1 MCGRGLRGG
10 NLGCEGGACGR
21 GPRRKLLEGWEPA
34 GGAGRGGAG
43 GGASRARR
51 GRSLCRVL
59 RVGGGVLG
67 AGWRG
72 RGLQRAPRAG
82 AGRVGGASRYSG
94 ASGAAAAAA
103 ATAATTKTTRV
114 GLRAEG
120 RHGHD
125 CGAAAG
131 RRGRGGGRPWLGERR
146 VRVAGPELRPRGA
159 RRAKRARAGGGQGLW
174 AEGGSTPGS
183 PGT

>member
-1 MCGRGLRGG
+1 MW
-10 NLGCEGGACGR
+10 A
-21 GPRRKLLEGWEPA
+21 GPPAQAA
-34 GGAGRGGAG
+34 GGMGASGRGGG
-43 GGASRARR
+43 WRGGASRARR

-67 AGWRG
+67 AGWCG

-103 ATAATTKTTRV
+103 ATTKTTGV